1 MQRLPVKTRLLK
13 LFCMNTHH
21 ALFFFSIKILK
32 RIFSRFIWIWVGYWM
47 PNITQVIF
55 RYLHFINQTQ
65 NASIYQDQR
74 KISRSRESWLLMI
87 INEFCSSLS
96 IYLTDLYLFKNVMNW
111 IRIVEILN
119 HISHRLSATIP
130 EYFALGDRKVRYIEI

>member
-1 MQRLPVKTRLLK
+1 MQRLPVKTKLLK
-13 LFCMNTHH
+13 LFCMNTHP
-21 ALFFFSIKILK
+21 ALFFFSYKILK
-32 RIFSRFIWIWVGYWM
+32 WIFSRFIWIWVGYWM

-111 IRIVEILN
+111 IGIVEILN
-119 HISHRLSATIP
+119 HISHRLSATITILCSGWQKSQV
-130 EYFALGDRKVRYIEI
+130 Y

>member
-21 ALFFFSIKILK
+21 ALFFFSNKILK

-87 INEFCSSLS
+87 KNEFCSSLS

-111 IRIVEILN
+111 IGIVEILN
-119 HISHRLSATIP
+119 HISHRLSATITILCSGWQKSQV
-130 EYFALGDRKVRYIEI
+130 Y

>member
-21 ALFFFSIKILK
+21 ALFFFSNKILK

-111 IRIVEILN
+111 IGIVEILN
-119 HISHRLSATIP
+119 HISHRLSATITILCSGWQKSQV
-130 EYFALGDRKVRYIEI
+130 Y

>member
-21 ALFFFSIKILK
+21 ALFFFSNKILK

-47 PNITQVIF
+47 PNIIQVIF

-87 INEFCSSLS
+87 KNEFCSSLS

-111 IRIVEILN
+111 IGIVEILN
-119 HISHRLSATIP
+119 HISHRLSATITILCSGWQKSQV
-130 EYFALGDRKVRYIEI
+130 Y

>member
-1 MQRLPVKTRLLK
+1 MQRLPVKTKLLK

-21 ALFFFSIKILK
+21 ALFFFSNKILK

-47 PNITQVIF
+47 PNIIQVIF

-111 IRIVEILN
+111 IGIVEILN
-119 HISHRLSATIP
+119 HISHRLSATITILCSGWQKSQV
-130 EYFALGDRKVRYIEI
+130 Y

>member
-1 MQRLPVKTRLLK
+1 MQRLPVKTRLL
-13 LFCMNTHH
+13 NTHH

-32 RIFSRFIWIWVGYWM
+32 QIFSRFIWIWVGFWM

-55 RYLHFINQTQ
+55 RYLHFINKTQ

-74 KISRSRESWLLMI
+74 KIIRSKESWLLMI

-96 IYLTDLYLFKNVMNW
+96 IYLTDLYLSKNVMNW
-111 IRIVEILN
+111 IGIVEILN

-130 EYFALGDRKVRYIEI
+130 ELCSGWQKSQVY

>member
-21 ALFFFSIKILK
+21 ALFFFSNKILK
-32 RIFSRFIWIWVGYWM
+32 RIFSRFIWIWVRYWM
-47 PNITQVIF
+47 PNIIQVIF

-74 KISRSRESWLLMI
+74 KISRSTESWLLMI

-111 IRIVEILN
+111 IGIVEILN
-119 HISHRLSATIP
+119 HISHRLSATITILCSGWQKSQV
-130 EYFALGDRKVRYIEI
+130 Y

>member
-21 ALFFFSIKILK
+21 ALFFFSIK
-32 RIFSRFIWIWVGYWM
+32 IFSRFIWIWVGYWM

-111 IRIVEILN
+111 IGIVEILN
-119 HISHRLSATIP
+119 HISHRLSATITILCSGWQKSQV
-130 EYFALGDRKVRYIEI
+130 Y

>member
-119 HISHRLSATIP
+119 HISHRLYSTIP
-130 EYFALGDRKVRYIEI
+130 EYFALGDRKVRYIKI

>member
-1 MQRLPVKTRLLK
+1 MQRLPVKTRLL
-13 LFCMNTHH
+13 NTHH

-111 IRIVEILN
+111 IGIVEILN
-119 HISHRLSATIP
+119 HISHRLSATITILCSGWQKSQV
-130 EYFALGDRKVRYIEI
+130 Y

>member
-1 MQRLPVKTRLLK
+1 MQRLPVKTRLL
-13 LFCMNTHH
+13 NTHH

-32 RIFSRFIWIWVGYWM
+32 RIFSRFIWIWVGCWM

-111 IRIVEILN
+111 IGIVEILN
-119 HISHRLSATIP
+119 HISHRLSATITILCSGWQKSQV
-130 EYFALGDRKVRYIEI
+130 Y

>member
-1 MQRLPVKTRLLK
+1 MQRLPVKTRLL
-13 LFCMNTHH
+13 NTHH

-55 RYLHFINQTQ
+55 RYRHFINQTQ

-111 IRIVEILN
+111 IGIVEILN
-119 HISHRLSATIP
+119 HISHRLSATITILCSGWQKSQV
-130 EYFALGDRKVRYIEI
+130 Y

>member
-1 MQRLPVKTRLLK
+1 MQRLPMKTRLLK

-32 RIFSRFIWIWVGYWM
+32 RIWM

-111 IRIVEILN
+111 IGIVEILN
-119 HISHRLSATIP
+119 HISHRLSATITILCSGWQKSQV
-130 EYFALGDRKVRYIEI
+130 Y

>member
-21 ALFFFSIKILK
+21 ALFFFSNKILK
-32 RIFSRFIWIWVGYWM
+32 RIFSRFIWIWVRYWM
-47 PNITQVIF
+47 PNIIQVIF

-87 INEFCSSLS
+87 KNEFCSSLS

-111 IRIVEILN
+111 IGIVEILN
-119 HISHRLSATIP
+119 HISHRLSATITILCSGWQKSQV
-130 EYFALGDRKVRYIEI
+130 Y

>member
-1 MQRLPVKTRLLK
+1 MQRLPVKTKLLK

-21 ALFFFSIKILK
+21 ALFFFSNKILK

-47 PNITQVIF
+47 PNIIQVIF

-65 NASIYQDQR
+65 NASIYQDRR

-111 IRIVEILN
+111 IGIVEILN
-119 HISHRLSATIP
+119 HISHRLSATITILCSGWQKSQV
-130 EYFALGDRKVRYIEI
+130 Y

>member
-21 ALFFFSIKILK
+21 ALFFFSIK
-32 RIFSRFIWIWVGYWM
+32 IFSRFIWIWVGYWM

-87 INEFCSSLS
+87 INEFCSSLF

-111 IRIVEILN
+111 IGIVEILN
-119 HISHRLSATIP
+119 HISHRLSATITILCSGWQKSQV
-130 EYFALGDRKVRYIEI
+130 Y

>member
-21 ALFFFSIKILK
+21 ALFFFSNKILK

-47 PNITQVIF
+47 PNIIQVIF

-65 NASIYQDQR
+65 NASIYQDQM

-111 IRIVEILN
+111 IGIVEILN
-119 HISHRLSATIP
+119 HISHRLSATITILCSGWQKSQV
-130 EYFALGDRKVRYIEI
+130 Y

>member
-1 MQRLPVKTRLLK
+1 MQRLPMKTRLLK

-21 ALFFFSIKILK
+21 ALFFFSNKILK

-111 IRIVEILN
+111 IGIVEILN
-119 HISHRLSATIP
+119 HISHRLSATITILCSGWQKSQV
-130 EYFALGDRKVRYIEI
+130 Y

>member
-21 ALFFFSIKILK
+21 ALFFFSIK
-32 RIFSRFIWIWVGYWM
+32 IFSRFIWIWVGYWM

-87 INEFCSSLS
+87 KNEFCSSLS

-111 IRIVEILN
+111 IGIVEILN
-119 HISHRLSATIP
+119 HISHRLSATITIICSGWQKSQV
-130 EYFALGDRKVRYIEI
+130 Y

>member
-21 ALFFFSIKILK
+21 ALFFFSNKILK

-47 PNITQVIF
+47 PNIIQVIF

-111 IRIVEILN
+111 IGIVEILN
-119 HISHRLSATIP
+119 HISHRLSATITILCSGWQKSQV
-130 EYFALGDRKVRYIEI
+130 Y